1 MNATK
6 LTIPFLAVLALAA
19 SCRTNPHNE
28 HRRTEFVISP
38 PPLALELVATGT
50 GFAVSTN
57 GYFLTNY
64 HVVKDIVDKPG
75 QVRIK
80 LDESGEEIR
89 TRIVKTDRRTDL
101 ALLKAEGTFEPVRF
115 SPDGNVKL
123 GESVVALGF
132 PQVDLQGKSIKATT
146 GSISSENGIKDEVQ
160 WFQMSAPI
168 QPGNSGGPVVN
179 AIGEVVG
186 VTVAQLNEERVTKL
200 TGRTP
205 QNVNY
210 AIKAAY
216 ATAFLDSTKC
226 AGQYRRERGTAGGM
240 KEAIAQVRKSTAM
253 VLVYEGYDE
262 SYYEIASVVLDASQ
276 VGTRGTNAEI
286 VNAERDEK

>member
-1 MNATK
+1 MNMTSRI
-6 LTIPFLAVLALAA
+6 IPFLAILSLAA
-19 SCRTNPHNE
+19 SCRVTNDKTKHTIIVPSRPRRPHA
-28 HRRTEFVISP
+28 F
-38 PPLALELVATGT
+38 ELVATGT

-64 HVVKDIVDKPG
+64 HVVKDVVDKPG

-80 LDESGEEIR
+80 MDESGEEIT
-89 TRIVKTDRRTDL
+89 TRIVKTDRKTDL

-226 AGQYRRERGTAGGM
+226 AGQYRRERGSAGGM
-240 KEAIAQVRKSTAM
+240 KEAIAQVRKSTAL
-253 VLVYEGYDE
+253 VLVYEDYCKVYD
-262 SYYEIASVVLDASQ
+262 AFVLDAPQ
-276 VGTRGTNAEI
+276 VGTTGTYKEPATEP
-286 VNAERDEK
+286 

>member
-1 MNATK
+1 MNSTK
-6 LTIPFLAVLALAA
+6 LTIPFLAILSLAA
-19 SCRTNPHNE
+19 SCRAPLHHAE
-28 HRRTEFVISP
+28 SRLPPAVYVDSISLP
-38 PPLALELVATGT
+38 SPSLELVSSAT

-64 HVVKDIVDKPG
+64 HVVEDIIDKPG

-80 LDESGEEIR
+80 MDESGDEIK

-115 SPDGNVKL
+115 SPDDSVKL

-146 GSISSENGIKDEVQ
+146 GSVSSENGIKDEVQ

-168 QPGNSGGPVVN
+168 QSGNSGGPVVN
-179 AIGEVVG
+179 TIGEVVG
-186 VTVAQLNEERVTKL
+186 VTVAQLNEEWVTRR

-216 ATAFLDSTKC
+216 ATAFLDSTEC

-253 VLVYEGYDE
+253 VLVYEGYDPVPMPVVFE
-262 SYYEIASVVLDASQ
+262 LASEQKA
-276 VGTRGTNAEI
+276 
-286 VNAERDEK
+286 K

>member
-1 MNATK
+1 MNSTK
-6 LTIPFLAVLALAA
+6 LTIPFLAVLALSVTGCVA
-19 SCRTNPHNE
+19 PHNE
-28 HRRTEFVISP
+28 PRRTVFGSSP
-38 PPLALELVATGT
+38 PPLKLVARGT

-64 HVVKDIVDKPG
+64 HVVEDIINKPG
-75 QVRIK
+75 QVLIK
-80 LDESGEEIR
+80 MDESGEEIR

-240 KEAIAQVRKSTAM
+240 KEAIAQVRKSTAL
-253 VLVYEGYDE
+253 VLVYEGYD
-262 SYYEIASVVLDASQ
+262 AAPMSVVLDASQ
-276 VGTRGTNAEI
+276 IGTPGTYREF
-286 VNAERDEK
+286 VNAERNEK

>member
-1 MNATK
+1 MNSTK
-6 LTIPFLAVLALAA
+6 LTIPFLAILSLAA
-19 SCRTNPHNE
+19 SCRAPLHHAE
-28 HRRTEFVISP
+28 SRLPPAVYVDSISLP
-38 PPLALELVATGT
+38 SPSLELVSSAT

-64 HVVKDIVDKPG
+64 HVVEDIIDKPG

-80 LDESGEEIR
+80 MDESGDEIK

-115 SPDGNVKL
+115 SPDDSVKL

-132 PQVDLQGKSIKATT
+132 PQVEIQGKSIKATMC
-146 GSISSENGIKDEVQ
+146 SVSSENGIRDEVQ
-160 WFQMSAPI
+160 RFQMSAPI

-186 VTVAQLNEERVTKL
+186 VTVSRLNEERVKKRS
-200 TGRTP
+200 GQTP

-253 VLVYEGYDE
+253 VLVYEGYD
-262 SYYEIASVVLDASQ
+262 AVAPMPVWLDASQ
-276 VGTRGTNAEI
+276 IGTPGTYTEI
-286 VNAERDEK
+286 LNEP